1 MEEATP
7 INIEMFH
14 HRLKVILAIVLFCS
28 VFAFKYTSG
37 TEPSCH
43 QKAPSRMDTSEYLTR
58 RVKCL
63 FLYMSF
69 VIVSVTRTT
78 CLDGLKSCKNN
89 QDRIVVSF

>member
-43 QKAPSRMDTSEYLTR
+43 QKAPSRMEEPLNTVQEGL
-58 RVKCL
+58 RVC
-63 FLYMSF
+63 FS
-69 VIVSVTRTT
+69 T
-78 CLDGLKSCKNN
+78 CPLSLLVLPG
-89 QDRIVVSF
+89 QHG